1 MAEIFIGGEEFLQF
15 GTIGFSDILSPS
27 IHPGAIDAP
36 LT

>member
-1 MAEIFIGGEEFLQF
+1 MGVIFIGGDGFRQF
-15 GTIGFSDILSPS
+15 DTIGFSDILKPS